1 MDLVGKLLGNRYEV
15 IEKVGDG
22 GMATVYKSR
31 DKILNRKVAIK
42 VLKEEFSNDQ
52 EFIKRFQIEA
62 QSAASLS
69 HPNIVSIYDVANE
82 GNLHYIVMEL
92 IEGRTLKELIKEN
105 GKLEW
110 KEAVEIASQIA
121 SGLTQAHKNHIIH
134 RDIKPHNIIMTKDRV
149 AKITDFGIAKAVTSS
164 TINASVSTL
173 GSVHYFSPEHARGGY
188 TDEKSDIYSLGVVL
202 YEMTTGKLPFDS
214 DTPISVALKH
224 LQEKATPPIELSKDI
239 PMGLNDII
247 QKAMQKEVAERYSS
261 ASEMYNDLQ
270 QILKSPNSLNVG
282 GIKNMDDKKFATQK
296 VPVIGANNRNTRV
309 SSVDNKVDNDY
320 MGKSKKK
327 KRTKKQAL
335 LRLCIYILLAFGVI
349 ALSAFATTKLL
360 GGAFGEDNDI
370 EVPPLVGDHKDEALR
385 TLEDLGL
392 KMEIQA
398 NIISNEYPKDY
409 IVSQTY
415 DEGYRL
421 KPGATV
427 GVTVSKGAKQILV
440 PDVTTMSVDA
450 AKIEIEKNGL
460 KFDVKEEASSLVPE
474 GEIVRQDPIFNTE
487 IGEGETV
494 TVYISTGTPDGIV
507 EVPNILSYG
516 ELQARDVIT
525 KANLIPVVTYAEK
538 ITEPEGKILGQ
549 TPEAGAQVSELTEVT
564 IIINKYEVKE
574 PENTGNEN
582 NNNNNNNN
590 SNTGNTVGNNN
601 NTDNNGNSS
610 NNNEK
615 QEFEYIT
622 IDLSNKGA
630 RDTFNVR
637 VELQGDISGKKI
649 LHEAEH
655 KRSDGRIQVAV
666 DKQATGLIRVFIDGV
681 VDSEM
686 VI

>member
-22 GMATVYKSR
+22 GMATVYKSK

-42 VLKEEFSNDQ
+42 VLKEEYSNDQ

-82 GNLHYIVMEL
+82 GDLHYIVMEL
-92 IEGRTLKELIKEN
+92 IEGVTLKELIKESK
-105 GKLEW
+105 KLDW

-121 SGLTQAHKNHIIH
+121 SGISQAHKNHIIH
-134 RDIKPHNIIMTKDRV
+134 RDIKPHNIIMTKEKV

-202 YEMTTGKLPFDS
+202 YEMVTGNLPFDS

-224 LQEKATPPIELSKDI
+224 LQEQATPPIEITRDI
-239 PMGLNDII
+239 PVGLNDII
-247 QKAMQKEVAERYSS
+247 LKAMKKEVSERYAS

-270 QILKSPNSLNVG
+270 KILKSPNTLNVG
-282 GIKNMDDKKFATQK
+282 GVKNMDDKKYATQK
-296 VPVIGANNRNTRV
+296 VPVIGANNRNIKD
-309 SSVDNKVDNDY
+309 SSDNKVDNDY
-320 MGKSKKK
+320 MGKTKKK

-335 LRLCIYILLAFGVI
+335 LRLFIYILLAIGVI

-360 GGAFGEDNDI
+360 GGAFKEVDDI
-370 EVPPLVGDHKDEALR
+370 IVPSLIGDHKDEALR
-385 TLEDLGL
+385 TLEALGL

-398 NIISNEYPKDY
+398 NIISNEWPKDY

-421 KPGATV
+421 KPGASV

-460 KFDVKEEASSLVPE
+460 KFDLKEEASSLVPK
-474 GEIVRQDPIFNTE
+474 GEIVRQDPLFNTE
-487 IGEGETV
+487 IGEGEVV
-494 TVYISTGTPDGIV
+494 TVYISTGSPDGIV
-507 EVPNILSYG
+507 EVPNIMSYG

-538 ITEPEGKILGQ
+538 TTEPEGKILGQ

-564 IIINKYEVKE
+564 IIVNKYEVKE
-574 PENTGNEN
+574 PENSEN
-582 NNNNNNNN
+582 TDDENNNGNNNNNNNN
-590 SNTGNTVGNNN
+590 SNNNSN
-601 NTDNNGNSS
+601 PGNNGNT
-610 NNNEK
+610 NVKDEI
-615 QEFEYIT
+615 EYIT
-622 IDLSNKGA
+622 IDLSKKGA
-630 RDTFNVR
+630 RDTFKVR
-637 VELQGDISGKKI
+637 VELHGDISGKKV

-655 KRSDGRIQVAV
+655 KRSDGKIQVAV
-666 DKQATGLIRVFIDGV
+666 DKNATGLIRVYIDGA

>member
-42 VLKEEFSNDQ
+42 VLKDEFSNDQ

-69 HPNIVSIYDVANE
+69 HPNIVSIYDVAND
-82 GNLHYIVMEL
+82 GDIHYIVMEL

-110 KEAVEIASQIA
+110 KDAVEIASQIA

-134 RDIKPHNIIMTKDRV
+134 RDIKPHNIIMTKDKI

-202 YEMTTGKLPFDS
+202 YEMITGKLPFDS

-247 QKAMQKEVAERYSS
+247 MKAMQKEVSERYAS

-282 GIKNMDDKKFATQK
+282 GVKNMDDKKYATQK
-296 VPVIGANNRNTRV
+296 VPVIGANSRVTRESSENR
-309 SSVDNKVDNDY
+309 VDSDY
-320 MGKSKKK
+320 MGKTKKK
-327 KRTKKQAL
+327 KRTKKQAI
-335 LRLCIYILLAFGVI
+335 LRLFIYILLAFAII

-370 EVPPLVGDHKDEALR
+370 QVPLLEGNHKDEALK
-385 TLEDLGL
+385 TLEALGL

-398 NIISNEYPKDY
+398 NVISNEWPKDY

-440 PDVTTMSVDA
+440 PDVTIMSVEA

-460 KFDVKEEASSLVPE
+460 KFDTKEEASSLVPE
-474 GEIVRQDPIFNTE
+474 GEIVRQDPVFNTE

-494 TVYISTGTPDGIV
+494 TVYISTGSPDGIV
-507 EVPNILSYG
+507 EVPNIMSYG

-525 KANLIPVVTYAEK
+525 KANLIPVVKYAEK
-538 ITEPEGKILGQ
+538 IGEPEGKILGQ
-549 TPEAGAQVSELTEVT
+549 TPEAGAQVSELTEIT
-564 IIINKYEVKE
+564 IIINKFETTE
-574 PENTGNEN
+574 PDDDKNVNNGNNNSNNNSN
-582 NNNNNNNN
+582 NNNNNH
-590 SNTGNTVGNNN
+590 NNN
-601 NTDNNGNSS
+601 NT
-610 NNNEK
+610 NNNAGSNVEDVN
-615 QEFEYIT
+615 YIT
-622 IDLSNKGA
+622 IDLSNKGV
-630 RDTFNVR
+630 RETFSVR
-637 VELQGDISGKKI
+637 VELQGDITGKKI
-649 LHEAEH
+649 LHEATH

-666 DKQATGLIRVFIDGV
+666 SKNATGLIRVYIDGEI
-681 VDSEM
+681 DSEM